1 MKCRGT
7 CDVARRTTTTNTE
20 TRAPDGKM
28 DAVRVGAR
36 KLGRAAGQQHAVD
49 AAEHLQHCV
58 LVPALV
64 EQRHGA
70 CARALDKLHVA
81 RGDVRVRRVVPLRQ
95 DAHRRTVVCS
105 TQHHG
110 ASQRNH
116 RQHAT
121 QSSSHLRATGMQS
134 FAHSVFP
141 NACTNVQGSEIVGK
155 KKERMG
161 SKERV
166 KGKWVGKNMWRH
178 TRHAAQR
185 TDTQAGTTATSVR
198 AHEQKQSSKPP
209 PCVQQR

>member
-7 CDVARRTTTTNTE
+7 CDVARRTTTANTE

-28 DAVRVGAR
+28 DAVRVGARRIVEDRLQRVPVHAR

-49 AAEHLQHCV
+49 AAEHLQHRV

-70 CARALDKLHVA
+70 CARTLDKLHVA

-134 FAHSVFP
+134 FARSLRFSKRMHE
-141 NACTNVQGSEIVGK
+141 CSEF
-155 KKERMG
+155 
-161 SKERV
+161 
-166 KGKWVGKNMWRH
+166 
-178 TRHAAQR
+178 
-185 TDTQAGTTATSVR
+185 
-198 AHEQKQSSKPP
+198 
-209 PCVQQR
+209 

>member
-28 DAVRVGAR
+28 DAVRVGARRIVEDRLQRVPVHAR

-95 DAHRRTVVCS
+95 DAHSRAVVCS

-141 NACTNVQGSEIVGK
+141 NACTNVQSSEIVGK
-155 KKERMG
+155 KKRG
-161 SKERV
+161 
-166 KGKWVGKNMWRH
+166 WVPRN
-178 TRHAAQR
+178 
-185 TDTQAGTTATSVR
+185 
-198 AHEQKQSSKPP
+198 E
-209 PCVQQR
+209 